1 MSAQAQTARLSGSDE
16 PHKFVITKE
25 YVGQRL
31 NDLVKRQD
39 LSKYVL

>member
-1 MSAQAQTARLSGSDE
+1 MTQAQKARLSGSSE
-16 PHKFVITKE
+16 SYKFVITKE

-31 NDLVKRQD
+31 GDLVKRQD